1 MGIIFAAKNLK
12 PQLINY
18 YICAMIATSIEQNI
32 LDCMPYQA
40 PFRFIEEILE
50 ISDEHII
57 GSYTF
62 KENEFFYRGHF
73 PGNPV
78 TPGVILT
85 ECMAQIGLVALGIH
99 IYQATPELMKNL
111 KVFFTNN
118 QISYYRTVL
127 PNEKV
132 IVKSNKIY
140 FRLKSL
146 KCEVTMENESGELIA
161 KGVMAGMF
169 ATT

>member
-1 MGIIFAAKNLK
+1 
-12 PQLINY
+12 
-18 YICAMIATSIEQNI
+18 MIATSVEQNI
-32 LDCMPYQA
+32 LECMPYEA
-40 PFRFIEEILE
+40 PFRFIDEILD
-50 ISDEHII
+50 ISDDHII
-57 GSYTF
+57 GTYTF
-62 KENEFFYRGHF
+62 KPDEFFYRGHF

-99 IYQATPELMKNL
+99 LYQATPELMKSL

-118 QISYYRTVL
+118 QINYYRAVL

-132 IVKSNKIY
+132 TVRSTKIY

-146 KCEVTMENESGELIA
+146 KCEVMMENESGDMVA

-169 ATT
+169 ATV

>member
-1 MGIIFAAKNLK
+1 MGIIFAAKTLN

-62 KENEFFYRGHF
+62 KEN
-73 PGNPV
+73 
-78 TPGVILT
+78 
-85 ECMAQIGLVALGIH
+85 
-99 IYQATPELMKNL
+99 
-111 KVFFTNN
+111 
-118 QISYYRTVL
+118 
-127 PNEKV
+127 
-132 IVKSNKIY
+132 
-140 FRLKSL
+140 
-146 KCEVTMENESGELIA
+146 
-161 KGVMAGMF
+161 
-169 ATT
+169 

>member
-1 MGIIFAAKNLK
+1 
-12 PQLINY
+12 
-18 YICAMIATSIEQNI
+18 MIATSVEQNI
-32 LDCMPYQA
+32 LDCMPYTA
-40 PFRFIEEILE
+40 PFMFIDEIIE
-50 ISDEHII
+50 VSDNHIV

-62 KENEFFYRGHF
+62 KEDEFFYEGHF

-99 IYQATPELMKNL
+99 LNNVTPDEMKDIR
-111 KVFFTNN
+111 VFFSSSESN
-118 QISYYRTVL
+118 YYRIVL

-132 IVKSNKIY
+132 IVRSNKIFY
-140 FRLKSL
+140 RLKSL
-146 KCEVTMENESGELIA
+146 KCQVTMETESGEIIA

-169 ATT
+169 AKI

>member
-1 MGIIFAAKNLK
+1 
-12 PQLINY
+12 
-18 YICAMIATSIEQNI
+18 MIATSLEQNI

-40 PFRFIEEILE
+40 PFRFIDEILDL
-50 ISDEHII
+50 DEDHIV
-57 GSYTF
+57 GCYTF
-62 KENEFFYRGHF
+62 KESEFFYRGHF

-99 IYQATPELMKNL
+99 LYHATPELMKNL

-118 QISYYRTVL
+118 QISYYRAVL
-127 PNEKV
+127 PGEKV
-132 IVKSNKIY
+132 LVKSKKIY

-146 KCEVTMENESGELIA
+146 KCEVTMENESGELVA

-169 ATT
+169 ASV